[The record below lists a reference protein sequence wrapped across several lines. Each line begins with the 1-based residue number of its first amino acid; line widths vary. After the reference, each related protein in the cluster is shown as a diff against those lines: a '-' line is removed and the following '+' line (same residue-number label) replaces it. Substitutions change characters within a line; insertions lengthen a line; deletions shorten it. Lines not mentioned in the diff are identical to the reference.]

1 MSILGAAMTAL
12 QILCL
17 VLVAAYGLEIIVIR
31 AGAHRYFSS
40 RRQAPV
46 APPSY
51 PGVSLISPLRGS
63 EAGTADNLRS
73 FFRQDYPGEFEVLI
87 AIEEE
92 SDSAASTAQKV
103 LDEFPGHEGRI
114 VYSGFQP
121 GRAMGKNSNMIA
133 GFRAGRHPIL
143 AFCDAD
149 VCLGPTFLK
158 AAVAE
163 IGRPEI
169 GLAFPPPL
177 FRGFQN
183 AAAALYGLAYNPVS
197 ILVHG
202 AMASRH
208 RLKTAL
214 GAVMLIRRDVFE
226 AIGGEAL
233 LEAQNVGIDILLAR
247 AVRHAGYRLFLLR
260 DPVFMRLPRQSFK
273 GLWLHFHRWFV
284 TILHYY
290 PRLAIFFLFF
300 GFPLVWACL
309 NLSISVHRGGSAIP
323 AAALVGAVIGLEAS
337 TMASINVRWLGDKTW
352 ARYLWVVLIF
362 EPIFFPIFLSSL
374 VFKKIRWRGRTWK
387 IARLPTIPKEGP

>member
-143 AFCDAD
+143 VFCDAD

-260 DPVFMRLPRQSFK
+260 DPVFMQLPRQSFK

-337 TMASINVRWLGDKTW
+337 TMASINVRWLGEKGW
-352 ARYLWVVLIF
+352 GRYLWVVLIF
-362 EPIFFPIFLSSL
+362 EPIFFTIFLSSL
-374 VFKKIRWRGRTWK
+374 VFKKIRWGGRTWK

>member
-208 RLKTAL
+208 RLKTAI

-260 DPVFMRLPRQSFK
+260 DPVFMQLPRQSFK

-374 VFKKIRWRGRTWK
+374 VFKKIRWRGRTWRV
-387 IARLPTIPKEGP
+387 ARLPTLPKEGP